1 MRRAHLSGR
10 LLGARLIMA
19 MGGYEHAPD
28 TQAGISDHQR
38 DGCIQMP
45 DPREVLDNIPALVG
59 FIDRDLRVRS
69 VNQAV
74 CDYYGLP
81 RTQIIG
87 RMVPEIVGPE
97 LYARVRPGI
106 EATLMGEA
114 VTFYDVEPDY
124 FGPGVDGASE
134 EHYVPRRGPDGQ
146 VIGFD
151 FVSIE
156 ATPRWRAELEREAE
170 LRALCRQ
177 LLIAQEEERR
187 VVAHELH
194 EGISQALAGLNLWL
208 ATAEAPDPHMEGAQ
222 RLVTGLTERARRLA
236 VDLRPPE
243 LDDFNLLLV
252 LRGHLRRFEQR
263 SGIRAELIAPGG
275 GHYFSDPV
283 QTAAY
288 RIVEEAL
295 INVERHAGVSEVGVE
310 LTVEAATLTV
320 TIRDTGTGFDP
331 AATGSGRGLGS
342 MRAWAELLG
351 GTLDITAAAGEGV
364 TVTATLPVATPG
376 TASRS
381 ERD

>member
-1 MRRAHLSGR
+1 M
-10 LLGARLIMA
+10 
-19 MGGYEHAPD
+19 
-28 TQAGISDHQR
+28 
-38 DGCIQMP
+38 
-45 DPREVLDNIPALVG
+45 LDYIPALVG
-59 FIDRDLRVRS
+59 FVDRDLRVHS

-74 CDYYGLP
+74 CDYYGRP
-81 RTQIIG
+81 REQILG
-87 RMVPEIVGPE
+87 RTVPEIVGPE

-106 EATLMGEA
+106 EAALSGEA

-124 FGPGVDGASE
+124 FGPGLDGASE
-134 EHYVPRRGPDGQ
+134 EHYVPRFGPDDQ

-151 FVSIE
+151 FVSVE
-156 ATPRWRAELEREAE
+156 ATPRWRAEMEREVA
-170 LRALCRQ
+170 LRAFCRQ
-177 LLIAQEEERR
+177 LLIAHEEERR

-222 RLVTGLTERARRLA
+222 RLVTGLTKRARRLA

-252 LRGHLRRFEQR
+252 LRGHLRRFQQR
-263 SGIRAELIAPGG
+263 SGIRAELRAPGG

-295 INVERHAGVSEVGVE
+295 ANVEHHAGVKQVGVE
-310 LTVEAATLTV
+310 LTVETATLTV
-320 TIRDTGTGFDP
+320 TIRDSGAGFDP
-331 AATGSGRGLGS
+331 VATAPGRGLGC

-351 GTLDITAAAGEGV
+351 GTLDIRTAPGTGV
-364 TVTATLPVATPG
+364 TVTATLPVVAPG
-376 TASRS
+376 PPSRP
-381 ERD
+381 EPD

>member
-1 MRRAHLSGR
+1 VNTRMSGD
-10 LLGARLIMA
+10 
-19 MGGYEHAPD
+19 EHGRD
-28 TQAGISDHQR
+28 TQGNLPGRRRTRRPYSAQ
-38 DGCIQMP
+38 
-45 DPREVLDNIPALVG
+45 EVLDNIPALVG

-74 CDYYGLP
+74 CDYYGRP
-81 RTQIIG
+81 REQILG
-87 RMVPEIVGPE
+87 YTVPEIVGPE

-106 EATLMGEA
+106 EAALSGEA
-114 VTFYDVEPDY
+114 VTFYDIQPDCY
-124 FGPGVDGASE
+124 GPGLDGASE
-134 EHYVPRRGPDGQ
+134 EHYVPRCGPDGQ

-151 FVSIE
+151 FVSVE

-187 VVAHELH
+187 VLAHELH

-222 RLVTGLTERARRLA
+222 RLVSGLTERARRLA

-263 SGIRAELIAPGG
+263 SGIRVELFAPGG
-275 GHYFSDPV
+275 GYYFPDPV

-310 LTVEAATLTV
+310 LTVEATTLTV
-320 TIRDTGTGFDP
+320 TIRDTGAGFDP
-331 AATGSGRGLGS
+331 AATGTGRGLGS

-351 GTLDITAAAGEGV
+351 GTLDVKAVLGEGV
-364 TVTATLPVATPG
+364 TVTATLPIAAPG
-376 TASRS
+376 TLSRPGH
-381 ERD
+381 D

>member
-1 MRRAHLSGR
+1 
-10 LLGARLIMA
+10 MA
-19 MGGYEHAPD
+19 MGGDARASDSGCRRDAEHPGSVRPD
-28 TQAGISDHQR
+28 GPEE
-38 DGCIQMP
+38 ML
-45 DPREVLDNIPALVG
+45 DPREVLDHIPALVG
-59 FIDRDLRVRS
+59 FIDRDLRVHS

-74 CDYYGLP
+74 CDYYG
-81 RTQIIG
+81 RSREEIIG
-87 RMVPEIVGPE
+87 HTVPEIVGPE

-106 EATLMGEA
+106 EAALNGEA

-124 FGPGVDGASE
+124 FGPGIDGASE
-134 EHYVPRRGPDGQ
+134 EHYVPRCGPDGQ

-151 FVSIE
+151 FVSVE
-156 ATPRWRAELEREAE
+156 ATPRWRAELEREAA

-177 LLIAQEEERR
+177 LLIAHEEERR

-222 RLVTGLTERARRLA
+222 RLVTGLTKRARRLA

-252 LRGHLRRFEQR
+252 LRGHLRRFQQR
-263 SGIRAELIAPGG
+263 SGIRAEIRAPGG

-295 INVERHAGVSEVGVE
+295 ANVEHHAGVQQVGVE
-310 LTVEAATLTV
+310 LAVEAATLTV
-320 TIRDTGTGFDP
+320 TIRDSGAGFDP
-331 AATGSGRGLGS
+331 VTTAPGRGLGC

-351 GTLDITAAAGEGV
+351 GRLDVKTAPGAGV
-364 TVTATLPVATPG
+364 TITATLPIAAPATP
-376 TASRS
+376 SRPKP
-381 ERD
+381 D